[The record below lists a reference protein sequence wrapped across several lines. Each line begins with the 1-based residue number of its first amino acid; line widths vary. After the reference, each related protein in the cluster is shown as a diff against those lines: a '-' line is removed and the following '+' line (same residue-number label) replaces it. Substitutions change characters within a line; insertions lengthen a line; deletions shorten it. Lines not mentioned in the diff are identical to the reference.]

1 MREES
6 LRTFAELILCQHNEG
21 TNFIFSRMEYFSM
34 FPAQLQLAISEP
46 LYILTSKASEQTEE
60 NRHDEE
66 RKSIRKL

>member
-1 MREES
+1 
-6 LRTFAELILCQHNEG
+6 
-21 TNFIFSRMEYFSM
+21 MEYFSM

-46 LYILTSKASEQTEE
+46 LYILTSRASEQTEE